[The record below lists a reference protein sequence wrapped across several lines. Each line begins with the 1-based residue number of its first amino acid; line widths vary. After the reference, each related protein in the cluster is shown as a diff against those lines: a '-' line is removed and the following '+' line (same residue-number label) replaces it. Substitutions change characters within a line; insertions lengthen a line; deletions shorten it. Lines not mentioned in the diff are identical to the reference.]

1 MSSKLQIEI
10 KKFRSVE
17 SADIKI
23 DGITLVAGENGSG
36 KSTISKILYYLFK
49 TVGNFEDLVIKDLNF
64 KLRNIHR
71 YFDYYMDDVLFDL
84 DKQIHTENFE
94 SFIELR
100 DLFQSLSSIN
110 SVEDGQKKWNIFFS
124 EFKKIYFE
132 SIDQNRFED
141 NYSDKG
147 NWHSRR
153 IRLIAQDLFS
163 SDSDINNQQSLLF
176 ELENKTQN
184 YFSTPCLYG

>member
-71 YFDYYMDDVLFDL
+71 YFLIIIWMMCY
-84 DKQIHTENFE
+84 
-94 SFIELR
+94 
-100 DLFQSLSSIN
+100 SI
-110 SVEDGQKKWNIFFS
+110 
-124 EFKKIYFE
+124 
-132 SIDQNRFED
+132 
-141 NYSDKG
+141 
-147 NWHSRR
+147 
-153 IRLIAQDLFS
+153 
-163 SDSDINNQQSLLF
+163 
-176 ELENKTQN
+176 
-184 YFSTPCLYG
+184 